1 MDRRQLLRTAA
12 AGFGLLA
19 APGLIGRASAQA
31 RVTLKLG
38 HLANEQ
44 NVWHKAALRFAEEAR
59 ALSGGRIEVQVF
71 PNDTLGREMDLING
85 MQLGTADMTITGES
99 LQNWAPLA
107 SLLAVP
113 YGMTTLAQMD
123 RVAGGPIGKQ
133 IEQEIVSRARVRPLA
148 YFARGPRNLTSN
160 RPLRTPDELNGLR
173 LRVPNVPLF
182 VAVWSALGA
191 RPTPMAFGEVFTSLQ
206 NGTIDAQENPLSLIR
221 SANFNEVQKF
231 VNRTEHVR
239 SWIYLAISERRF
251 QSLSATDREAV
262 SEAARR
268 AQLYERGLFLE
279 DEKSLEDDLKARGM
293 TFIDSDQE
301 AFAAKARPAVLANI
315 RPEAKPLLE
324 QILALGA

>member
-19 APGLIGRASAQA
+19 APGLIGRASAQP

-293 TFIDSDQE
+293 TCIDSDQE

>member
-1 MDRRQLLRTAA
+1 MNRRLLLRTGA
-12 AGFGLLA
+12 AGLTLLA
-19 APGLIGRASAQA
+19 APALIGRAHAQA

-44 NVWHKAALRFAEEAR
+44 NVWHKASLRFAEEA
-59 ALSGGRIEVQVF
+59 AKLSNGRIEVQVF

-99 LQNWAPLA
+99 LQNWAPLSA
-107 SLLAVP
+107 LLAVP

-123 RVAGGPIGKQ
+123 RVAGGPIGRQ

-160 RPLRTPDELNGLR
+160 RPIRTPDELNGLR

-231 VNRTEHVR
+231 LNRTEHVR

-251 QSLSATDREAV
+251 QSLSAADKEAV
-262 SEAARR
+262 TEAARR
-268 AQLYERGLFLE
+268 AQAYERALFLE

-301 AFAAKARPAVLANI
+301 AFAAKARPAVLANS
-315 RPEAKPLLE
+315 RAEVKPLLE
-324 QILALGA
+324 QILAQSA

>member
-1 MDRRQLLRTAA
+1 MDRRHLLRTGA
-12 AGFGLLA
+12 AGLALLA
-19 APGLIGRASAQA
+19 TPGLIGRAQA
-31 RVTLKLG
+31 AVTLKLG

-44 NVWHKAALRFAEEAR
+44 NVWHKASLRFAEEAR
-59 ALSGGRIEVQVF
+59 ALSSGRIDVQVF

-107 SLLAVP
+107 ALLAVP

-123 RVAGGPIGKQ
+123 RVAGGPIGQQ
-133 IEQEIVSRARVRPLA
+133 IAQEIVTRARVRPLA

-160 RPLRTPDELNGLR
+160 RPIRTPDELNGLR

-251 QSLSATDREAV
+251 QALPAADKEAV
-262 SEAARR
+262 TEAARR
-268 AQLYERGLFLE
+268 AQVYERALFLE
-279 DEKSLEDDLKARGM
+279 DEKNLEEDLKARGM
-293 TFIDSDQE
+293 TFVESDQE
-301 AFAAKARPAVLANI
+301 VFAAKARPAVLANS
-315 RPEAKPLLE
+315 RPETKTLLE